1 MPYNKEETDAYVKK
15 YCVVWYCLQIGFVGL
30 LAVIVI
36 FSVVLQVHRGDDLTR
51 MESLGNSKPYNQ
63 HGLILYINFFN
74 IIRVFQS
81 YLLDITVAKQESNEI
96 QNKPLQS
103 LIDEMLISKMQ
114 NEKKD
119 SGKTICV
126 LLHSNFL

>member
-63 HGLILYINFFN
+63 HGLILYITKLEYFN
-74 IIRVFQS
+74 PIYLILQLRNKNQTKYKISHYRVS
-81 YLLDITVAKQESNEI
+81 
-96 QNKPLQS
+96 
-103 LIDEMLISKMQ
+103 
-114 NEKKD
+114 
-119 SGKTICV
+119 
-126 LLHSNFL
+126 

>member
-1 MPYNKEETDAYVKK
+1 MIQKIKIY
-15 YCVVWYCLQIGFVGL
+15 
-30 LAVIVI
+30 
-36 FSVVLQVHRGDDLTR
+36 H
-51 MESLGNSKPYNQ
+51 
-63 HGLILYINFFN
+63 
-74 IIRVFQS
+74 S

-114 NEKKD
+114 NDKKD

-126 LLHSNFL
+126 LLHSNYNKLRIFYYLVKA

>member
-51 MESLGNSKPYNQ
+51 MESLGNSKPNNQ
-63 HGLILYINFFN
+63 HGLILYI
-74 IIRVFQS
+74 
-81 YLLDITVAKQESNEI
+81 K
-96 QNKPLQS
+96 
-103 LIDEMLISKMQ
+103 
-114 NEKKD
+114 
-119 SGKTICV
+119 
-126 LLHSNFL
+126 